1 MFDAKELLNMLT
13 GGQPPAG
20 AENAA
25 NDTSAALDRG
35 KQIASDAAN
44 QAASTI
50 SNVLGQLQSRLKG
63 SETSDYAGKAKDF
76 VDKNPIGAVA
86 ALGGLTA
93 LLLGTKG
100 GRAATGELPNSAVSP
115 RSAASLTRRSA
126 ITKKASR

>member
-25 NDTSAALDRG
+25 NDASAALDRG

-50 SNVLGQLQSRLKG
+50 SNVLGQLQSRLILLRHKC
-63 SETSDYAGKAKDF
+63 
-76 VDKNPIGAVA
+76 NRVA
-86 ALGGLTA
+86 
-93 LLLGTKG
+93 G
-100 GRAATGELPNSAVSP
+100 GRGVD
-115 RSAASLTRRSA
+115 
-126 ITKKASR
+126 